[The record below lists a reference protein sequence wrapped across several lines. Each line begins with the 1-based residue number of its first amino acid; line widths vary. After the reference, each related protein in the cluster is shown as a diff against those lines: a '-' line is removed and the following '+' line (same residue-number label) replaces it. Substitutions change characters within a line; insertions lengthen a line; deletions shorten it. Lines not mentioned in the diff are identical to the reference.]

1 MLAASDAGVVRAILD
16 TDMKAV
22 HELRALLLEERAAL
36 AAREPDALDRVVQRK
51 LECLQCLQRNDQ
63 ARQRMLARYRGI
75 EWTTL
80 LHAIDPT
87 LTDSWQALRQLLE
100 EVADL
105 GRTNERIV
113 ARMQHASSRLL
124 ALLRGQ
130 NGTIGVYDRKGQTHA
145 CDDPHR
151 VTRA

>member
-105 GRTNERIV
+105 GRTNERHRGAHA
-113 ARMQHASSRLL
+113 ARLFPSARPAARPEWNDRRLRPQGPD
-124 ALLRGQ
+124 ARLR
-130 NGTIGVYDRKGQTHA
+130 
-145 CDDPHR
+145 
-151 VTRA
+151 